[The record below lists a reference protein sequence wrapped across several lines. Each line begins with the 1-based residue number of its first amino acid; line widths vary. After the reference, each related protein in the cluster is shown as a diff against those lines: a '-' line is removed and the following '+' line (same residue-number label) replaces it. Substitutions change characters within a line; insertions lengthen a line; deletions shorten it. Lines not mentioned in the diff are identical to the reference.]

1 MRRLKALA
9 LCRSFLTAQTVSGK
23 RNQVA
28 DNMNEYGITQS
39 TGLTVYYSLDQVRFV
54 AYYKREGGQVPLSP
68 EIISAEIKTQIELH
82 KGSIFPIRK
91 FVLIIEGDADF
102 LAEWRNSVPEIDFQI
117 CISSKETLKELGI
130 RMIDEDWKS
139 GTKQVSLNQL
149 LVN

>member
-1 MRRLKALA
+1 MRQLKALA

-102 LAEWRNSVPEIDFQI
+102 LRIFRLLHEENYQGNLILQTAR
-117 CISSKETLKELGI
+117 SKEGKDAEVLVKYKNLVEGWWKEAK
-130 RMIDEDWKS
+130 ID
-139 GTKQVSLNQL
+139 
-149 LVN
+149 

>member
-1 MRRLKALA
+1 
-9 LCRSFLTAQTVSGK
+9 
-23 RNQVA
+23 
-28 DNMNEYGITQS
+28 MNEYGITQS

-130 RMIDEDWKS
+130 RMIDEDWKL